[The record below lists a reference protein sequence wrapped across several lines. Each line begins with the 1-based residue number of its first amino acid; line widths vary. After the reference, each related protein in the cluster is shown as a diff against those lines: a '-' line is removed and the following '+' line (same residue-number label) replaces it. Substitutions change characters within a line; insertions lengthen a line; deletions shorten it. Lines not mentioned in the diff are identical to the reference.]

1 MKSSTVILVLG
12 LSTLALGSGRM
23 SAAQVASRTSSS
35 PQEDV
40 LPALLTEVRGLRAA
54 MEQMASAGPR
64 VQLALGRV
72 QLRSGELKR
81 LPLIRDSVQP
91 AHRHQLLARP

>member
-1 MKSSTVILVLG
+1 MKVSTSGVAVLIVLVIGFAV
-12 LSTLALGSGRM
+12 STK
-23 SAAQVASRTSSS
+23 ASQSTTRQSS

-54 MEQMASAGPR
+54 MEQMASEAPR

-72 QLRSGELKR
+72 QIQQQRGNKL
-81 LPLIRDSVQP
+81 
-91 AHRHQLLARP
+91 